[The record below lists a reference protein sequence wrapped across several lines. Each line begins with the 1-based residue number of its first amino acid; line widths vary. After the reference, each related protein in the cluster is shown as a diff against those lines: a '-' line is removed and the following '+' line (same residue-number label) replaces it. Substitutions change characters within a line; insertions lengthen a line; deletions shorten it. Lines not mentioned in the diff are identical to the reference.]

1 MRLKIFRAFATFSAL
16 STMTALKAFSAF
28 TALILATAVLT
39 LASPPKAKAE
49 YRVFNLRI
57 STADGTQT
65 REVTST
71 LDPDQYRGYHTVRPD
86 ENIVYTNTWRCK
98 GRTSNYKEFC
108 PDPKRTLAADGTTPA
123 ETAPPTEAGQAA
135 EATLPPAPAAPVNT
149 NP

>member
-1 MRLKIFRAFATFSAL
+1 MSPQMHLKIFRAVATFSTF
-16 STMTALKAFSAF
+16 STSTALTAFS
-28 TALILATAVLT
+28 TCRPILLATAI
-39 LASPPKAKAE
+39 LALPPTAKAE

-57 STADGTQT
+57 SSVDGTQT

-98 GRTSNYKEFC
+98 GRTSDHKEFC
-108 PDPKRTLAADGTTPA
+108 PDPKRTIAAEDAGPTD
-123 ETAPPTEAGQAA
+123 TAPPGE
-135 EATLPPAPAAPVNT
+135 T